1 MMTDEDESLEQVMQL
16 KTKVALILPIFA
28 LVLLLSAYLIT
39 FDNPIKMPLLLSLE
53 VLLLVVLLHV
63 LRKGTGG

>member
-16 KTKVALILPIFA
+16 KTKVTLILPIFA

>member
-16 KTKVALILPIFA
+16 KTKVTLILPIFA

-39 FDNPIKMPLLLSLE
+39 FDNPIKMPLLLSLG
-53 VLLLVVLLHV
+53 VLLLVVLLYV
-63 LRKGTGG
+63 LGKGASG

>member
-39 FDNPIKMPLLLSLE
+39 FDNPIKMPLLLSLG
-53 VLLLVVLLHV
+53 VLLLVVLLYV
-63 LRKGTGG
+63 LGKGASG